1 MLVIISFFKLLNAL
15 YNFSFFFKKKVQYVY
30 NLTETKLISYIKWR
44 ISPVESNDV
53 LSVDPIPS
61 EQW

>member
-15 YNFSFFFKKKVQYVY
+15 YNFSFFLKKKVQYVY